1 MSSPPSTIPCIIRG
15 TSVDTLYSPTVGA
28 NIISSECAFRH
39 LRDEPLVQTDKTF
52 QTSFGGILEA
62 YGTLQNVSIR
72 HEDVEIILDFHMF
85 DVQDFDLLIGHPIE
99 KLLMDA
105 PTQNKLGVHLGKETI
120 SIHIARAKN
129 SMTEPSLNSEP
140 IEGVKRILLV
150 DSPESLLEKDV
161 EEFIKEDEP
170 TEPIY
175 ISEFETPPGP
185 LIEFELLPSGPKK
198 VVLDV
203 DRDPTMISHNESL

>member
-1 MSSPPSTIPCIIRG
+1 MSTRGDHQFLLLLHTPIEAAFCRENVKSTTIMSSERLREMKMSSEVLRISSPPSTLPCTING
-15 TSVDTLYSPTVGA
+15 THVDTLYSPTVGA

-99 KLLMDA
+99 KFLIDA
-105 PTQNKLGVHLGKETI
+105 STQRMLEVRPRKETNSVQI
-120 SIHIARAKN
+120 TTATN
-129 SMTEPSLNSEP
+129 SMT
-140 IEGVKRILLV
+140 
-150 DSPESLLEKDV
+150 
-161 EEFIKEDEP
+161 
-170 TEPIY
+170 
-175 ISEFETPPGP
+175 
-185 LIEFELLPSGPKK
+185 
-198 VVLDV
+198 
-203 DRDPTMISHNESL
+203 